1 MDSES
6 VRKYLPI
13 CDKHPPLTA
22 FTEIGH
28 AELTIPMLK
37 QRSYTGNGAVIP
49 SALANIPCAHLG
61 IAGVYEIL
69 NAVVRPP
76 YPLRSEV
83 SREIKD
89 RQIRKKVLVH
99 DRITKSDMPP
109 RRVWDLCANRVVPF
123 WYMPSRVVKSTPQW
137 LWSLSVWGI
146 SHAWVDKN
154 DRMSVMTPI
163 NGKEWPVPMPKDTDL
178 DLIRIEMLNLGAEFA
193 WLDVLC
199 LRQEG
204 GEDEHLHFEEWKLDV
219 PTIGFVYSSGERVVC
234 YFNGLGRPLHLSPG
248 YFKSEHCWF
257 RRAWTLQEI
266 APGLII
272 GGETGDDVTE
282 DDVRKKFDEQ
292 LTYLQQIHIRGAS
305 LELASEMQ
313 NRVSSKPLDK
323 VAGLAYLLGSNCIPI
338 YDADMSDS
346 DAWEVLVDVMSSSS
360 RAELFFYFPEPGN
373 GRKYWRP
380 SWQQILTMKHVWT
393 SSCSEHVQHR
403 DTDQDWYRGYFI
415 DSADVRGLDEGLWEE
430 MPHQGKMVF
439 KTSATHFSTFKIFAH
454 HSYPIPNG
462 SYALISN
469 VCEIYAHPIHQ
480 WVVGQIKKSGKFKKL
495 SVFSSADADDEGVNL
510 KEFCF
515 QAVNISLC

>member
-22 FTEIGH
+22 FTEIGR
-28 AELTIPMLK
+28 AELTIPVLK

-69 NAVVRPP
+69 NAVVGPP
-76 YPLRSEV
+76 YSLGSEVVRSEETAPRAILERYIAQNDDFGTV
-83 SREIKD
+83 YSHLRHFWRCWHIPKIRHALQSREMKD

-99 DRITKSDMPP
+99 DRITKSDVPP

-123 WYMPSRVVKSTPQW
+123 WCMPSRVVKSTPQR
-137 LWSLSVWGI
+137 LWCLSVWGI

-154 DRMSVMTPI
+154 DRMSIMTPI
-163 NGKEWPVPMPKDTDL
+163 NGKEWPVPMPKDANL

-204 GEDEHLHFEEWKLDV
+204 GKDEHLHFEEWKLDV
-219 PTIGFVYSSGERVVC
+219 PTIGFVYSSGERV
-234 YFNGLGRPLHLSPG
+234 
-248 YFKSEHCWF
+248 
-257 RRAWTLQEI
+257 EI
-266 APGLII
+266 APGIII
-272 GGETGDDVTE
+272 GGETGNDVTE
-282 DDVRKKFDEQ
+282 DKVRKKFDEQ
-292 LTYLQQIHIRGAS
+292 LTYLRQIHIRGTS

-346 DAWEVLVDVMSSSS
+346 NGWEVLIDVMSSSS

-373 GRKYWRP
+373 GRKYWQP
-380 SWQQILTMKHVWT
+380 SWQQILTMKHGWT

-403 DTDQDWYRGYFI
+403 DTDQEWYRGYFI
-415 DSADVRGLDEGLWEE
+415 DSANVHGLDEGLWEE
-430 MPHQGKMVF
+430 MPRQGKMVF

-469 VCEIYAHPIHQ
+469 VCEIYAHPIH
-480 WVVGQIKKSGKFKKL
+480 
-495 SVFSSADADDEGVNL
+495 
-510 KEFCF
+510 
-515 QAVNISLC
+515 